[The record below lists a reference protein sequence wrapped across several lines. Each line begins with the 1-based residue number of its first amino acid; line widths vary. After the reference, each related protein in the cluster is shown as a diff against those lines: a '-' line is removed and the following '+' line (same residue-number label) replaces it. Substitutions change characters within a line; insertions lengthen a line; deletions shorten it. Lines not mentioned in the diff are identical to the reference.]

1 MILNKSK
8 IILFIFLFLVVL
20 TSLIVFTPTPTFGVT
35 IPNPLAHAT
44 FEALIAALIRVIF
57 NIALVLAP
65 LMIIIGA
72 FYFLVPGE
80 GSKNIE
86 TGKKIIT
93 YTLIGFTI
101 ILLSWGIIQLF
112 RQVFEVR

>member
-1 MILNKSK
+1 
-8 IILFIFLFLVVL
+8 
-20 TSLIVFTPTPTFGVT
+20 
-35 IPNPLAHAT
+35 
-44 FEALIAALIRVIF
+44 
-57 NIALVLAP
+57 
-65 LMIIIGA
+65 MIIIGA

>member
-1 MILNKSK
+1 MKKVLLIL
-8 IILFIFLFLVVL
+8 IILGLILPILVLGIVL
-20 TSLIVFTPTPTFGVT
+20 E
-35 IPNPLAHAT
+35 NPLRHAT
-44 FEALIAALIRVIF
+44 FEALIEALIRIIF

-86 TGKKIIT
+86 TGKKIIL

-101 ILLSWGIIQLF
+101 ILLARGIIELF
-112 RQVFEVR
+112 RQLFVPDP